1 MVGCGLKART
11 ALYAIM
17 TLLILPALTTHL
29 HSISS
34 SPEQPSGRR
43 VQLSLSFTN
52 VMAIARLGIS
62 DWAFV
67 RGFSDPCPSQ
77 KGLAAEST

>member
-34 SPEQPSGRR
+34 TPE
-43 VQLSLSFTN
+43 
-52 VMAIARLGIS
+52 
-62 DWAFV
+62 
-67 RGFSDPCPSQ
+67 
-77 KGLAAEST
+77 